1 MQNKATEL
9 FSSWAK
15 KGKDAGMSEAHN
27 PAVNEILNRI
37 LRKRTSD
44 FNFIDAGCGNG
55 WVVRKVNSNP
65 LCKSAC
71 GVDGA
76 KAMIENARKVDPT
89 GEYHLADLLSWNPK
103 NRADIIFSMEVFYYF
118 KNPGLL
124 TKHIVDNWMI
134 DGGTLIIGLDHYI
147 GNPDSYSWSE
157 DLNVYMTLKNDQAW
171 IQIFENAGLSNC
183 KSFKANTSDKF
194 AGTLVISGDLNN

>member
-1 MQNKATEL
+1 MQNKATDL

-15 KGKDAGMSEAHN
+15 KGKDAGMAEAHN
-27 PAVNEILNRI
+27 TAVNEILNGI

-103 NRADIIFSMEVFYYF
+103 NRADIIFGMEVFYYF

-157 DLNVYMTLKNDQAW
+157 DLNVYMTLKNEQAW
-171 IQIFENAGLSNC
+171 IQIFKNAGLSNC
-183 KSFKANTSDKF
+183 KSFKANKSDKF
-194 AGTLVISGDLNN
+194 TGTLVIRGDLNN